1 MLRNPCRVCQVPVET
16 LFCSNSNTDG
26 FIITMFRVAKR
37 SWFLTWSSWDF
48 LKWKSCKSRLFNTHY
63 HGLGYNCIH
72 LILLSKSTDIAIL
85 AVQVFK
91 ISCSD
96 LKRWPITKFPNLV
109 KKNVLWYILSNETIG
124 FFVAFSLLKRQTTF
138 FYKLLAFRR

>member
-26 FIITMFRVAKR
+26 FIITMFRVAKW
-37 SWFLTWSSWDF
+37 SWFLTWSSWD
-48 LKWKSCKSRLFNTHY
+48 LLEWKSCKSRLFNTHY

-96 LKRWPITKFPNLV
+96 LKRWSITKFPNLV
-109 KKNVLWYILSNETIG
+109 KKMSFDISYQMRQLAS
-124 FFVAFSLLKRQTTF
+124 SLPF
-138 FYKLLAFRR
+138 PY